1 MVLIKIGISLQ
12 ENFMKEKLETNF
24 IEVYVKL
31 IEWAIENEFNLD
43 DVEMAC
49 KVFLMQRGEKWKV

>member
-1 MVLIKIGISLQ
+1 M
-12 ENFMKEKLETNF
+12 EEKLETNF

-31 IEWAIENEFNLD
+31 IEWAIENGFNLD

-49 KVFLMQRGEKWKV
+49 KVFLMQRGEKWKG